1 VRFGRRSA
9 SGRGRSRRVG
19 PNNRGLGDAC
29 EGGLTGGSRLAVT
42 HHYSR
47 LKLSQASGLSGSRGC
62 IFGPLGP
69 GQRWEAGSSGGE
81 ICPWEAFSFFYFFI
95 FLSIPFGFQS
105 QFQLCIDFANLS
117 SNAQIKTP
125 MQQYCINLF
134 IILFRQMLSNIKLVH
149 TKIKNRYFKK
159 YNLSFMKFFRK

>member
-1 VRFGRRSA
+1 
-9 SGRGRSRRVG
+9 VG

-69 GQRWEAGSSGGE
+69 GQRCEAGPSGGE
-81 ICPWEAFSFFYFFI
+81 ICPWEAFSFFLFFLFSYQ
-95 FLSIPFGFQS
+95 FL
-105 QFQLCIDFANLS
+105 LDFNH
-117 SNAQIKTP
+117 N
-125 MQQYCINLF
+125 F
-134 IILFRQMLSNIKLVH
+134 IYVLILQ
-149 TKIKNRYFKK
+149 T
-159 YNLSFMKFFRK
+159 

>member
-29 EGGLTGGSRLAVT
+29 EGGLMGGSRLEVT

-47 LKLSQASGLSGSRGC
+47 LKLNQASGLSGSRGC

-69 GQRWEAGSSGGE
+69 GQRCEAGPSGGE
-81 ICPWEAFSFFYFFI
+81 ICPWEAFYFLFFLFFLFSYQ
-95 FLSIPFGFQS
+95 FL
-105 QFQLCIDFANLS
+105 LDFNH
-117 SNAQIKTP
+117 N
-125 MQQYCINLF
+125 F
-134 IILFRQMLSNIKLVH
+134 IYVLTLQ
-149 TKIKNRYFKK
+149 T
-159 YNLSFMKFFRK
+159 